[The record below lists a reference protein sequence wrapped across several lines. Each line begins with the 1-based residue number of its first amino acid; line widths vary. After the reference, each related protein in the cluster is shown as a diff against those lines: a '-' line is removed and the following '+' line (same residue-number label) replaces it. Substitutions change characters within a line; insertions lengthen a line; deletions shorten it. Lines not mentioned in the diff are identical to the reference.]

1 MLWES
6 SSAACTDP
14 TTRFLNFL
22 WRFGKDSRVPLSQQ
36 TQLMVSI
43 PIRVFWNKSMSMIC
57 RFGMENIDFSRDALR
72 EQLGSMSRLSH
83 TLSGLPLKVWKG
95 VQTTVAAATA
105 VNGPNIQRIV
115 FETWSMSM
123 VYRFLYENHRLLQR
137 CSERAARQHA
147 RTLPYAFRASFEGL
161 ERSRNHCYNG
171 RRTWWSQF
179 STICL
184 EKPDPWVIYWF
195 FSEMLWESSSAACRD
210 RPTRFLNFL

>member
-147 RTLPYAFRASFEGL
+147 QTLPLGS
-161 ERSRNHCYNG
+161 
-171 RRTWWSQF
+171 
-179 STICL
+179 
-184 EKPDPWVIYWF
+184 
-195 FSEMLWESSSAACRD
+195 
-210 RPTRFLNFL
+210 